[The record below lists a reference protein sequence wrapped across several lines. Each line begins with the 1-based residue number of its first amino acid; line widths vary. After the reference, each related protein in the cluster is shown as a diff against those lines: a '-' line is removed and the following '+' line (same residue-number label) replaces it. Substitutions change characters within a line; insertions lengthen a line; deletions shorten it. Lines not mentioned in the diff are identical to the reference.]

1 MREELCL
8 YVPGIDVVV
17 VGVALVLQDVDEA
30 GTGQEESDHLGQQLG
45 KSDGGRFL
53 EQSHIDLQVT
63 QYTMTYSVCI
73 IYDILCI
80 KPYVWKV

>member
-30 GTGQEESDHLGQQLG
+30 CTGQEESDHLGKQLRQT
-45 KSDGGRFL
+45 DGWRFL
-53 EQSHIDLQVT
+53 EQPHIDLQT
-63 QYTMTYSVCI
+63 SWDNLLTNEN
-73 IYDILCI
+73 
-80 KPYVWKV
+80 